1 MEQYLSVKELTGLL
15 GVSRATVY
23 RLKSKG
29 LPFLKVGKLTRFPK
43 IQVISWL
50 EEQRSI
56 REAEEIILQVGDYRC
71 LGCGWV
77 GHVERP
83 RPLKEIWCPQCKL
96 KARVEMVGL
105 ATLRHQ

>member
-15 GVSRATVY
+15 GVSRATIY

-50 EEQRSI
+50 EGETQKKGM
-56 REAEEIILQVGDYRC
+56 EDIILSIGVYRC
-71 LGCGWV
+71 LACGEV
-77 GHVERP
+77 GKLAEPISLEVVQCQRCGTKSQVELVR
-83 RPLKEIWCPQCKL
+83 LGAKQKI
-96 KARVEMVGL
+96 
-105 ATLRHQ
+105 